1 MRRRPLTR
9 RRLRRTTQL
18 AIRPIRSGSAHYQD
32 RPVRAPHDSGG
43 HGRVEESIE
52 EPLVVASDDHGVDIV
67 LLGCDADAFDRI
79 AERG

>member
-1 MRRRPLTR
+1 M
-9 RRLRRTTQL
+9 
-18 AIRPIRSGSAHYQD
+18 
-32 RPVRAPHDSGG
+32 RAPHDSGG